1 MKFIQWNTGA
11 LLAALVVTPALQA
24 RPIVF
29 ARSTTAM
36 AEYREGALAE
46 AQVFYA
52 PTYYL
57 SYGLGH
63 FELENEDMSARHYVT
78 YARLNLLAKRWN
90 FPAAQGNVF
99 LWGGA
104 GNAQIGAMTL
114 QPAIPNAPPSEHDHG
129 ESPTAEPVYVPA
141 QQDLAWNAG
150 GQIDFETRRIYT
162 SFKTDLHYSS
172 IFWHRADTLQFGFA
186 PYQHDVDT
194 LATWFVVSGR
204 RYSGNMHEGT
214 EVALLLRFFKKK
226 TWIEAGATTDGKLQ
240 AMAMFN
246 F

>member
-1 MKFIQWNTGA
+1 MKFIQCSTGA
-11 LLAALVVTPALQA
+11 LLAALVLTPALQA

-90 FPAAQGNVF
+90 LPAAQGNVF

-104 GNAQIGAMTL
+104 GQAQIGDMYL
-114 QPAIPNAPPSEHDHG
+114 QPAVPGEPSEHDHG
-129 ESPTAEPVYVPA
+129 ESPTPEPVRVPA
-141 QQDLAWNAG
+141 QQDFAWNAG

-162 SFKTDLHYSS
+162 SFKTDFHYSS